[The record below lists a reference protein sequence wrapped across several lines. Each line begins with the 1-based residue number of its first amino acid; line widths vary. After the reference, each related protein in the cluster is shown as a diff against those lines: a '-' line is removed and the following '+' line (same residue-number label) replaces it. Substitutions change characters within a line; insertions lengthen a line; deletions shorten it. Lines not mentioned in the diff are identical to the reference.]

1 MSSLDN
7 NQLRHMFEITRP
19 VLIAFGDHYRQEII
33 LLLGEMH
40 NLTVQDLSVKLG
52 LSRPA
57 TSHHVR
63 ILKEAGLL
71 GERRDGR
78 KTYYYPTLK
87 QSVAQIKT
95 LVDAADQKLSKEQ

>member
-1 MSSLDN
+1 MHNSE
-7 NQLRHMFEITRP
+7 LRKMFETTRP
-19 VLIAFGDHYRQEII
+19 LFIAFGDHYRQEII
-33 LLLGEMH
+33 LILGEAH

-57 TSHHVR
+57 TSHHVK

-78 KTYYYPTLK
+78 KTYYYPTL
-87 QSVAQIKT
+87 QRSVALIKT
-95 LVDAADQKLSKEQ
+95 MVDAADQKLSKEL

>member
-1 MSSLDN
+1 
-7 NQLRHMFEITRP
+7 MFEVTRP
-19 VLIAFGDHYRQEII
+19 VFIAFGDHYRQEII
-33 LLLGEMH
+33 LLLGETH

-57 TSHHVR
+57 TSHHVK

-71 GERRDGR
+71 GEHRDGR

-87 QSVAQIKT
+87 QSVTQIKT